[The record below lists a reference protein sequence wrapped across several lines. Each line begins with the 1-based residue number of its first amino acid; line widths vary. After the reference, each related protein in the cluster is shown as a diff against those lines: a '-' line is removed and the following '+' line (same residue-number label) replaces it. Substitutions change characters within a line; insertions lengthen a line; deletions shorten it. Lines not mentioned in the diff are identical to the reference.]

1 MSYNEVFPS
10 VLFLFSDNGTTD
22 YEKLALLQHS
32 AIKYCLLAQVNGVLI
47 NPESLSCN
55 GGA

>member
-22 YEKLALLQHS
+22 YEKLVLLQHS